1 MQQQEISLDN
11 VKSQPSNAANPGAGW
26 MAKMKRSPFL
36 FPLAGLIGVCLVM
49 IVTTDTFLSV
59 NNLLNIARQVSI
71 NAIIAVGMT
80 CVILTGGIDLCV
92 GAVMALSGTLMA
104 GMMVAGV
111 PPVAA
116 IPLGLGVG
124 LLFGLF
130 NGFFVAKAGMPP
142 IIVTLATMGI
152 ARGLGLIYTGGYPI
166 DGLPESFAFF
176 GRGSV
181 LGVQTPV
188 IIMLIVFFLAYLL
201 LDRTPVGRYIY
212 AIGGNEEATRLS
224 GVRVARYKLLVYA
237 LSGFT
242 SALAG
247 LVLSSRLM
255 SGQPN
260 AGIGFEMDAIAAVV
274 MGGTSISGGRGSII
288 GTLIGAMMLGVLNNG
303 LNMMGVSPYVQNIIK
318 GLIILFA
325 IYISRERIKHR

>member
-1 MQQQEISLDN
+1 MQQQATNMNSK
-11 VKSQPSNAANPGAGW
+11 VGVSSTAPANW
-26 MAKMKRSPFL
+26 LTRMKRSTYF
-36 FPLAGLIGVCLVM
+36 FPLAGLVAVCLVM
-49 IVTTDTFLSV
+49 IVTTDNFFSAD
-59 NNLLNIARQVSI
+59 NFLNIARQVSI
-71 NAIIAVGMT
+71 NAIIAIGMT
-80 CVILTGGIDLCV
+80 CAILTGGIDLSV

-104 GMMVAGV
+104 GMMVNGV
-111 PPVAA
+111 PPAAA

-124 LLFGLF
+124 LAFGLF
-130 NGFFVAKAGMPP
+130 NGFFVAYAGMPP

-152 ARGLGLIYTGGYPI
+152 ARGIALIYTGGYPI
-166 DGLPESFAFF
+166 DGLPEMFAFF

-181 LGVQTPV
+181 LGIQTP
-188 IIMLIVFFLAYLL
+188 IITMFIFYILAYLL
-201 LDRTPVGRYIY
+201 LDHTPIGRYIY

-224 GVRVARYKLLVYA
+224 GVRVSRYKLLVYS
-237 LSGFT
+237 LSGLMC
-242 SALAG
+242 ALAG

-260 AGIGFEMDAIAAVV
+260 AGVAFEMDAIAAVV

-325 IYISRERIKHR
+325 IYISRERRKKR

>member
-1 MQQQEISLDN
+1 MQPQATNMTINSSVSSLT
-11 VKSQPSNAANPGAGW
+11 AIW
-26 MAKMKRSPFL
+26 LTRIKRSSYI
-36 FPLAGLIGVCLVM
+36 FPLAGLIAVSLVM
-49 IVTTDTFLSV
+49 IVTTENFLSSD
-59 NNLLNIARQVSI
+59 NFLNIARQVSI

-80 CVILTGGIDLCV
+80 CAILSGGIDLSV

-104 GMMVAGV
+104 GTMIAGV
-111 PPVAA
+111 PLVAA
-116 IPLGLGVG
+116 IFIGLGVG
-124 LLFGLF
+124 LSFGLF
-130 NGFFVAKAGMPP
+130 NGFFVAYAGMPP

-166 DGLPESFAFF
+166 DGLPEAFAFF
-176 GRGSV
+176 GRGSL

-188 IIMLIVFFLAYLL
+188 VIMLLVFVVAYLL
-201 LDRTPVGRYIY
+201 LNKTPIGRYIY

-224 GVRVARYKLLVYA
+224 GVRVARYKLLVYS

-242 SALAG
+242 CALAG

-260 AGIGFEMDAIAAVV
+260 SGVGFEMDAIAAVV

-325 IYISRERIKHR
+325 IYISRERKKRR